1 MRRASEHNFAVHE
14 AIEMRLCKIFSARV
28 KKRSFPILHG
38 NVLTHARWSDCE
50 MIDSFRLNLAQKLSK
65 SVKVAEI
72 VAKKVYRHVL
82 WLTVYIN
89 FSST

>member
-38 NVLTHARWSDCE
+38 NVLTHAR
-50 MIDSFRLNLAQKLSK
+50 
-65 SVKVAEI
+65 
-72 VAKKVYRHVL
+72 
-82 WLTVYIN
+82 
-89 FSST
+89 

>member
-1 MRRASEHNFAVHE
+1 
-14 AIEMRLCKIFSARV
+14 
-28 KKRSFPILHG
+28 
-38 NVLTHARWSDCE
+38 